1 MLQKKGPSTDFQQ
14 IFDQFVAYNNLN
26 MFFFY
31 TEMIISKQN
40 EHVIGFTNTRVFFF
54 HLLLLNFFFYELKS
68 LNYVLYIYT
77 RIYDLKIVKHVLNI

>member
-14 IFDQFVAYNNLN
+14 IFDQFVAYNSLN
-26 MFFFY
+26 IFFFY

-54 HLLLLNFFFYELKS
+54 SFVIIEFFFLRIEITELCII
-68 LNYVLYIYT
+68 YI
-77 RIYDLKIVKHVLNI
+77 